1 MRQEENKIKRP
12 LFWVAC
18 AFLFGETGAI
28 AGSRWCIWAAIIFAA
43 LFVMHRYEMIV
54 HTNDRV
60 KKFSPK
66 SFCIKL
72 KQEPE
77 KACMRVKPEADENN
91 VMIKSGQENDH
102 MQGNG
107 EIENDHIK
115 LNTGYKYRRRR
126 IDCVHKWRNT
136 VFVWLIFVFVGIAGY
151 CNMSSLRTQENF
163 AKVAAGAS
171 CKVRGII
178 YDRQETTTGWVIQI
192 RAKKVVINV
201 AEETKVAEE
210 AKVAEETKVAE
221 KTKEIEE
228 VGNQLAYSGQ
238 MKIVAYMSTS
248 EKPIL
253 GQDVVLSGVA
263 ALPEH
268 ATNPGGFDAA
278 DYYKAKKIFMFLK
291 DTSYVE
297 TGVKKSELLNTLQGI
312 KERVASVY
320 DQTFEPKA
328 ASVLSAMVLG
338 DKRGLDRDTRNMY
351 QLNGIAHILAISGL
365 HIAIL
370 GMTLFEWLRKRT
382 GSYRIS
388 GCVAMIVVVFYGIMT
403 GLSGSTSRAMIM
415 MGLVMIGKAKGRS
428 ADLLTSAGIASIG
441 MAVWNPYVIRDAGF
455 QLSFAA
461 VAGLAVIHPV
471 YVQTFGKKGKLRQ
484 AFGVSLSSSLATL
497 PICVFYYYQF
507 PLYGILLNLLVV
519 PLVSCLLMSALVTA
533 GCGII
538 SIKAAELAGIP
549 AHFILILY
557 ERLCGLSEKIPFSS
571 INVGHISVRMVLVYY
586 LGLGVVLFILRCY
599 AGEKNSSQ
607 STDENN
613 SAGEEVNKSMRNN
626 LAGRKLEKPMTNN
639 PSDKDLEKLS
649 RSKSLGRDL
658 TKSETNSPSD
668 KDLEKLSRSK
678 SLGRDLTKSET
689 NSPSD
694 KDLAKPSR
702 SKTLG
707 RDLTKSVRK
716 KSGRCGRYLY
726 GIILVIL
733 LTALYEY
740 ANFDRSFVT
749 VFLDVGQGDGILI
762 RTEQGTSI
770 LIDGGST
777 SNQRVGEYV
786 LLPAIRYYGMSELDY
801 VFVTHGDADH
811 ISGIEYLLNA
821 EHIGVRIRNLVLAKY
836 GDRQGLANIETL
848 AKEKNINVVYMEAGD
863 KIQEKQN
870 PDMAG
875 LTLECLYP
883 SGSTLEAK
891 QVVEREADSIAEA
904 KQVAEREASGITDD
918 KKIAIGLDNAI
929 IANVPGEEATGSG
942 LNAND
947 LSMVLLAKYDGR
959 KILFTGDAGS
969 MVEKRLI
976 LEKSILLSET
986 DALKVGHHG
995 SHSASSKGFLQM
1007 TKPQY
1012 AIISCGKKNHY
1023 GHPHEETLMQLQ
1035 TIGARVYRT
1044 DQCGAIILHIQ
1055 SGKIMLHGYGG

>member
-1 MRQEENKIKRP
+1 
-12 LFWVAC
+12 
-18 AFLFGETGAI
+18 
-28 AGSRWCIWAAIIFAA
+28 
-43 LFVMHRYEMIV
+43 
-54 HTNDRV
+54 
-60 KKFSPK
+60 
-66 SFCIKL
+66 
-72 KQEPE
+72 
-77 KACMRVKPEADENN
+77 
-91 VMIKSGQENDH
+91 
-102 MQGNG
+102 MQ
-107 EIENDHIK
+107 
-115 LNTGYKYRRRR
+115 T
-126 IDCVHKWRNT
+126 
-136 VFVWLIFVFVGIAGY
+136 
-151 CNMSSLRTQENF
+151 
-163 AKVAAGAS
+163 
-171 CKVRGII
+171 
-178 YDRQETTTGWVIQI
+178 
-192 RAKKVVINV
+192 
-201 AEETKVAEE
+201 
-210 AKVAEETKVAE
+210 
-221 KTKEIEE
+221 
-228 VGNQLAYSGQ
+228 
-238 MKIVAYMSTS
+238 
-248 EKPIL
+248 
-253 GQDVVLSGVA
+253 
-263 ALPEH
+263 
-268 ATNPGGFDAA
+268 
-278 DYYKAKKIFMFLK
+278 
-291 DTSYVE
+291 
-297 TGVKKSELLNTLQGI
+297 
-312 KERVASVY
+312 
-320 DQTFEPKA
+320 
-328 ASVLSAMVLG
+328 
-338 DKRGLDRDTRNMY
+338 
-351 QLNGIAHILAISGL
+351 GL

-403 GLSGSTSRAMIM
+403 GLSGSTSRAVIM

-538 SIKAAELAGIP
+538 SIKAAELARIP

-613 SAGEEVNKSMRNN
+613 SAGEEVNKSMR
-626 LAGRKLEKPMTNN
+626 
-639 PSDKDLEKLS
+639 
-649 RSKSLGRDL
+649 KSLGRDL
-658 TKSETNSPSD
+658 TKP
-668 KDLEKLSRSK
+668 
-678 SLGRDLTKSET
+678 
-689 NSPSD
+689 
-694 KDLAKPSR
+694 
-702 SKTLG
+702 
-707 RDLTKSVRK
+707 VRK

-740 ANFDRSFVT
+740 ANLDRSFVT

-848 AKEKNINVVYMEAGD
+848 AKEKNINVIYMEAGD
-863 KIQEKQN
+863 KIREKLN
-870 PDMAG
+870 SDMAG

-883 SGSTLEAK
+883 SGKTLEAK
-891 QVVEREADSIAEA
+891 QVVKRESDSIAEAKQVAEREADSIAEA
-904 KQVAEREASGITDD
+904 KQVAEREAADITDD
-918 KKIAIGLDNAI
+918 KKIAIGLGNAI
-929 IANVPGEEATGSG
+929 TANVLEDEVTGSG
-942 LNAND
+942 PDAND
-947 LSMVLLAKYDGR
+947 LSIVLLAKYDGR

-976 LEKSILLSET
+976 LEKNLLLSET
-986 DALKVGHHG
+986 DVLKVGHHG
-995 SHSASSKGFLQM
+995 SRSASSEGFLQ
-1007 TKPQY
+1007 TIKPQY

-1055 SGKIMLHGYGG
+1055 SGKIMLHGYGE

>member
-1 MRQEENKIKRP
+1 
-12 LFWVAC
+12 
-18 AFLFGETGAI
+18 
-28 AGSRWCIWAAIIFAA
+28 
-43 LFVMHRYEMIV
+43 
-54 HTNDRV
+54 
-60 KKFSPK
+60 
-66 SFCIKL
+66 
-72 KQEPE
+72 
-77 KACMRVKPEADENN
+77 
-91 VMIKSGQENDH
+91 
-102 MQGNG
+102 
-107 EIENDHIK
+107 
-115 LNTGYKYRRRR
+115 
-126 IDCVHKWRNT
+126 
-136 VFVWLIFVFVGIAGY
+136 
-151 CNMSSLRTQENF
+151 
-163 AKVAAGAS
+163 
-171 CKVRGII
+171 
-178 YDRQETTTGWVIQI
+178 
-192 RAKKVVINV
+192 
-201 AEETKVAEE
+201 
-210 AKVAEETKVAE
+210 
-221 KTKEIEE
+221 
-228 VGNQLAYSGQ
+228 
-238 MKIVAYMSTS
+238 
-248 EKPIL
+248 
-253 GQDVVLSGVA
+253 
-263 ALPEH
+263 
-268 ATNPGGFDAA
+268 
-278 DYYKAKKIFMFLK
+278 
-291 DTSYVE
+291 
-297 TGVKKSELLNTLQGI
+297 
-312 KERVASVY
+312 
-320 DQTFEPKA
+320 
-328 ASVLSAMVLG
+328 
-338 DKRGLDRDTRNMY
+338 
-351 QLNGIAHILAISGL
+351 
-365 HIAIL
+365 
-370 GMTLFEWLRKRT
+370 
-382 GSYRIS
+382 
-388 GCVAMIVVVFYGIMT
+388 MIVVVFYGIMT
-403 GLSGSTSRAMIM
+403 GLSGSTSRAVIM

-428 ADLLTSAGIASIG
+428 ADLLTSAGIASIC

-461 VAGLAVIHPV
+461 VAGLAVIHPI

-613 SAGEEVNKSMRNN
+613 SAGEEVNKPMRNN

-639 PSDKDLEKLS
+639 PSDKDLAKLS
-649 RSKSLGRDL
+649 RSKLLGRDL
-658 TKSETNSPSD
+658 TKP
-668 KDLEKLSRSK
+668 
-678 SLGRDLTKSET
+678 ET

-707 RDLTKSVRK
+707 RDLAKPVRK

-740 ANFDRSFVT
+740 ANLDRSFVT

-848 AKEKNINVVYMEAGD
+848 AKEKNINVVYMEVGD

-883 SGSTLEAK
+883 SGNTLEAK
-891 QVVEREADSIAEA
+891 QVVERESDSIAEA
-904 KQVAEREASGITDD
+904 KQVAERESDSIAEAKQVAERESSGITDD

-929 IANVPGEEATGSG
+929 TANVPGEEATGSG
-942 LNAND
+942 LDAND

-995 SHSASSKGFLQM
+995 SHSASSKGFLQT

>member
-1 MRQEENKIKRP
+1 M
-12 LFWVAC
+12 
-18 AFLFGETGAI
+18 
-28 AGSRWCIWAAIIFAA
+28 
-43 LFVMHRYEMIV
+43 
-54 HTNDRV
+54 
-60 KKFSPK
+60 
-66 SFCIKL
+66 
-72 KQEPE
+72 
-77 KACMRVKPEADENN
+77 
-91 VMIKSGQENDH
+91 
-102 MQGNG
+102 
-107 EIENDHIK
+107 
-115 LNTGYKYRRRR
+115 
-126 IDCVHKWRNT
+126 
-136 VFVWLIFVFVGIAGY
+136 
-151 CNMSSLRTQENF
+151 
-163 AKVAAGAS
+163 
-171 CKVRGII
+171 
-178 YDRQETTTGWVIQI
+178 
-192 RAKKVVINV
+192 
-201 AEETKVAEE
+201 
-210 AKVAEETKVAE
+210 
-221 KTKEIEE
+221 
-228 VGNQLAYSGQ
+228 
-238 MKIVAYMSTS
+238 
-248 EKPIL
+248 
-253 GQDVVLSGVA
+253 
-263 ALPEH
+263 
-268 ATNPGGFDAA
+268 
-278 DYYKAKKIFMFLK
+278 
-291 DTSYVE
+291 
-297 TGVKKSELLNTLQGI
+297 
-312 KERVASVY
+312 
-320 DQTFEPKA
+320 
-328 ASVLSAMVLG
+328 
-338 DKRGLDRDTRNMY
+338 
-351 QLNGIAHILAISGL
+351 GL

-403 GLSGSTSRAMIM
+403 GLSGSTSRAVIM

-613 SAGEEVNKSMRNN
+613 SAGEEVNKSMR
-626 LAGRKLEKPMTNN
+626 
-639 PSDKDLEKLS
+639 
-649 RSKSLGRDL
+649 KSLGRDL
-658 TKSETNSPSD
+658 TKP
-668 KDLEKLSRSK
+668 
-678 SLGRDLTKSET
+678 
-689 NSPSD
+689 
-694 KDLAKPSR
+694 
-702 SKTLG
+702 
-707 RDLTKSVRK
+707 VRK

-740 ANFDRSFVT
+740 ANLDRSFVT

-904 KQVAEREASGITDD
+904 KQVVEREADSIAEAKQVAEREASGITDD

-929 IANVPGEEATGSG
+929 TANVPGEEATGSG
-942 LNAND
+942 LDAND

-995 SHSASSKGFLQM
+995 SHSASSKGFLQT

>member
-1 MRQEENKIKRP
+1 
-12 LFWVAC
+12 
-18 AFLFGETGAI
+18 
-28 AGSRWCIWAAIIFAA
+28 
-43 LFVMHRYEMIV
+43 
-54 HTNDRV
+54 
-60 KKFSPK
+60 
-66 SFCIKL
+66 
-72 KQEPE
+72 
-77 KACMRVKPEADENN
+77 
-91 VMIKSGQENDH
+91 
-102 MQGNG
+102 
-107 EIENDHIK
+107 
-115 LNTGYKYRRRR
+115 
-126 IDCVHKWRNT
+126 
-136 VFVWLIFVFVGIAGY
+136 
-151 CNMSSLRTQENF
+151 
-163 AKVAAGAS
+163 
-171 CKVRGII
+171 
-178 YDRQETTTGWVIQI
+178 
-192 RAKKVVINV
+192 
-201 AEETKVAEE
+201 
-210 AKVAEETKVAE
+210 
-221 KTKEIEE
+221 
-228 VGNQLAYSGQ
+228 
-238 MKIVAYMSTS
+238 
-248 EKPIL
+248 
-253 GQDVVLSGVA
+253 
-263 ALPEH
+263 
-268 ATNPGGFDAA
+268 
-278 DYYKAKKIFMFLK
+278 
-291 DTSYVE
+291 
-297 TGVKKSELLNTLQGI
+297 
-312 KERVASVY
+312 
-320 DQTFEPKA
+320 
-328 ASVLSAMVLG
+328 
-338 DKRGLDRDTRNMY
+338 
-351 QLNGIAHILAISGL
+351 
-365 HIAIL
+365 
-370 GMTLFEWLRKRT
+370 MTLFEWLRKRT

-403 GLSGSTSRAMIM
+403 GLSGSTSRAVIM

-441 MAVWNPYVIRDAGF
+441 MAVWNPYVIWDAGF

-613 SAGEEVNKSMRNN
+613 SAGEEVNKSMR
-626 LAGRKLEKPMTNN
+626 
-639 PSDKDLEKLS
+639 
-649 RSKSLGRDL
+649 KSLGRDL
-658 TKSETNSPSD
+658 TKPM
-668 KDLEKLSRSK
+668 
-678 SLGRDLTKSET
+678 
-689 NSPSD
+689 
-694 KDLAKPSR
+694 
-702 SKTLG
+702 
-707 RDLTKSVRK
+707 RK

-740 ANFDRSFVT
+740 ANLDRSFGT

-929 IANVPGEEATGSG
+929 TANVPGEEATGSG
-942 LNAND
+942 LDAND

-976 LEKSILLSET
+976 LEKSILLSEI

-995 SHSASSKGFLQM
+995 SHSASSKGFLQT

>member
-1 MRQEENKIKRP
+1 M
-12 LFWVAC
+12 
-18 AFLFGETGAI
+18 
-28 AGSRWCIWAAIIFAA
+28 
-43 LFVMHRYEMIV
+43 
-54 HTNDRV
+54 DR
-60 KKFSPK
+60 K
-66 SFCIKL
+66 
-72 KQEPE
+72 
-77 KACMRVKPEADENN
+77 
-91 VMIKSGQENDH
+91 
-102 MQGNG
+102 
-107 EIENDHIK
+107 
-115 LNTGYKYRRRR
+115 
-126 IDCVHKWRNT
+126 
-136 VFVWLIFVFVGIAGY
+136 
-151 CNMSSLRTQENF
+151 
-163 AKVAAGAS
+163 
-171 CKVRGII
+171 
-178 YDRQETTTGWVIQI
+178 
-192 RAKKVVINV
+192 
-201 AEETKVAEE
+201 
-210 AKVAEETKVAE
+210 
-221 KTKEIEE
+221 
-228 VGNQLAYSGQ
+228 
-238 MKIVAYMSTS
+238 
-248 EKPIL
+248 
-253 GQDVVLSGVA
+253 
-263 ALPEH
+263 
-268 ATNPGGFDAA
+268 NP
-278 DYYKAKKIFMFLK
+278 
-291 DTSYVE
+291 
-297 TGVKKSELLNTLQGI
+297 
-312 KERVASVY
+312 
-320 DQTFEPKA
+320 QT
-328 ASVLSAMVLG
+328 
-338 DKRGLDRDTRNMY
+338 
-351 QLNGIAHILAISGL
+351 GL

-403 GLSGSTSRAMIM
+403 GLSGSTSRAVIM

-441 MAVWNPYVIRDAGF
+441 MAVWNPYVIWDAGF

-613 SAGEEVNKSMRNN
+613 SAGEEVNKSMR
-626 LAGRKLEKPMTNN
+626 
-639 PSDKDLEKLS
+639 
-649 RSKSLGRDL
+649 KSLGRDL
-658 TKSETNSPSD
+658 TKPM
-668 KDLEKLSRSK
+668 
-678 SLGRDLTKSET
+678 
-689 NSPSD
+689 
-694 KDLAKPSR
+694 
-702 SKTLG
+702 
-707 RDLTKSVRK
+707 RK

-740 ANFDRSFVT
+740 ANLDRSFGT

-929 IANVPGEEATGSG
+929 TANVPGEEATGSG
-942 LNAND
+942 LDAND

-976 LEKSILLSET
+976 LEKSILLSEI

-995 SHSASSKGFLQM
+995 SHSASSKGFLQT

>member
-1 MRQEENKIKRP
+1 
-12 LFWVAC
+12 
-18 AFLFGETGAI
+18 
-28 AGSRWCIWAAIIFAA
+28 
-43 LFVMHRYEMIV
+43 
-54 HTNDRV
+54 
-60 KKFSPK
+60 
-66 SFCIKL
+66 
-72 KQEPE
+72 
-77 KACMRVKPEADENN
+77 
-91 VMIKSGQENDH
+91 
-102 MQGNG
+102 
-107 EIENDHIK
+107 
-115 LNTGYKYRRRR
+115 
-126 IDCVHKWRNT
+126 
-136 VFVWLIFVFVGIAGY
+136 
-151 CNMSSLRTQENF
+151 
-163 AKVAAGAS
+163 
-171 CKVRGII
+171 
-178 YDRQETTTGWVIQI
+178 
-192 RAKKVVINV
+192 
-201 AEETKVAEE
+201 
-210 AKVAEETKVAE
+210 
-221 KTKEIEE
+221 
-228 VGNQLAYSGQ
+228 
-238 MKIVAYMSTS
+238 
-248 EKPIL
+248 
-253 GQDVVLSGVA
+253 
-263 ALPEH
+263 
-268 ATNPGGFDAA
+268 
-278 DYYKAKKIFMFLK
+278 
-291 DTSYVE
+291 
-297 TGVKKSELLNTLQGI
+297 
-312 KERVASVY
+312 
-320 DQTFEPKA
+320 
-328 ASVLSAMVLG
+328 
-338 DKRGLDRDTRNMY
+338 
-351 QLNGIAHILAISGL
+351 
-365 HIAIL
+365 
-370 GMTLFEWLRKRT
+370 MTLFEWLRKRT

-403 GLSGSTSRAMIM
+403 GLSGSTSRAVIM

-441 MAVWNPYVIRDAGF
+441 MAVWNPYVIWDAGF

-613 SAGEEVNKSMRNN
+613 SAGEEVNKSMR
-626 LAGRKLEKPMTNN
+626 
-639 PSDKDLEKLS
+639 
-649 RSKSLGRDL
+649 KSLGRDL
-658 TKSETNSPSD
+658 TKPM
-668 KDLEKLSRSK
+668 
-678 SLGRDLTKSET
+678 
-689 NSPSD
+689 
-694 KDLAKPSR
+694 
-702 SKTLG
+702 
-707 RDLTKSVRK
+707 RK

-740 ANFDRSFVT
+740 ANLDRSFGT

-904 KQVAEREASGITDD
+904 KQVAEREADSIAEAKQVAEREASGITDD

-929 IANVPGEEATGSG
+929 TANVPGEEATGSG
-942 LNAND
+942 LDAND

-976 LEKSILLSET
+976 LEKSILLSEI

-995 SHSASSKGFLQM
+995 SHSASSKGFLQT

>member
-1 MRQEENKIKRP
+1 
-12 LFWVAC
+12 
-18 AFLFGETGAI
+18 
-28 AGSRWCIWAAIIFAA
+28 
-43 LFVMHRYEMIV
+43 
-54 HTNDRV
+54 
-60 KKFSPK
+60 
-66 SFCIKL
+66 
-72 KQEPE
+72 
-77 KACMRVKPEADENN
+77 
-91 VMIKSGQENDH
+91 
-102 MQGNG
+102 
-107 EIENDHIK
+107 
-115 LNTGYKYRRRR
+115 
-126 IDCVHKWRNT
+126 
-136 VFVWLIFVFVGIAGY
+136 
-151 CNMSSLRTQENF
+151 
-163 AKVAAGAS
+163 
-171 CKVRGII
+171 
-178 YDRQETTTGWVIQI
+178 
-192 RAKKVVINV
+192 
-201 AEETKVAEE
+201 
-210 AKVAEETKVAE
+210 
-221 KTKEIEE
+221 
-228 VGNQLAYSGQ
+228 
-238 MKIVAYMSTS
+238 
-248 EKPIL
+248 
-253 GQDVVLSGVA
+253 
-263 ALPEH
+263 
-268 ATNPGGFDAA
+268 
-278 DYYKAKKIFMFLK
+278 
-291 DTSYVE
+291 
-297 TGVKKSELLNTLQGI
+297 
-312 KERVASVY
+312 
-320 DQTFEPKA
+320 
-328 ASVLSAMVLG
+328 
-338 DKRGLDRDTRNMY
+338 
-351 QLNGIAHILAISGL
+351 
-365 HIAIL
+365 
-370 GMTLFEWLRKRT
+370 
-382 GSYRIS
+382 
-388 GCVAMIVVVFYGIMT
+388 MIVVVFYGIMT
-403 GLSGSTSRAMIM
+403 GLSGSTSRAVIM

-441 MAVWNPYVIRDAGF
+441 MAVWNPYVIWDAGF

-613 SAGEEVNKSMRNN
+613 SAGEEVNKSMR
-626 LAGRKLEKPMTNN
+626 
-639 PSDKDLEKLS
+639 
-649 RSKSLGRDL
+649 KSLGRDL
-658 TKSETNSPSD
+658 TKPM
-668 KDLEKLSRSK
+668 
-678 SLGRDLTKSET
+678 
-689 NSPSD
+689 
-694 KDLAKPSR
+694 
-702 SKTLG
+702 
-707 RDLTKSVRK
+707 RK

-740 ANFDRSFVT
+740 ANLDRSFGT

-929 IANVPGEEATGSG
+929 TANVPGEEATGSG

-976 LEKSILLSET
+976 LEKSILLSEI

-995 SHSASSKGFLQM
+995 SHSASSKGFLQT

>member
-1 MRQEENKIKRP
+1 
-12 LFWVAC
+12 
-18 AFLFGETGAI
+18 
-28 AGSRWCIWAAIIFAA
+28 
-43 LFVMHRYEMIV
+43 
-54 HTNDRV
+54 
-60 KKFSPK
+60 
-66 SFCIKL
+66 
-72 KQEPE
+72 
-77 KACMRVKPEADENN
+77 
-91 VMIKSGQENDH
+91 
-102 MQGNG
+102 
-107 EIENDHIK
+107 
-115 LNTGYKYRRRR
+115 
-126 IDCVHKWRNT
+126 
-136 VFVWLIFVFVGIAGY
+136 
-151 CNMSSLRTQENF
+151 
-163 AKVAAGAS
+163 
-171 CKVRGII
+171 
-178 YDRQETTTGWVIQI
+178 
-192 RAKKVVINV
+192 
-201 AEETKVAEE
+201 
-210 AKVAEETKVAE
+210 
-221 KTKEIEE
+221 
-228 VGNQLAYSGQ
+228 
-238 MKIVAYMSTS
+238 
-248 EKPIL
+248 
-253 GQDVVLSGVA
+253 
-263 ALPEH
+263 
-268 ATNPGGFDAA
+268 
-278 DYYKAKKIFMFLK
+278 
-291 DTSYVE
+291 
-297 TGVKKSELLNTLQGI
+297 
-312 KERVASVY
+312 
-320 DQTFEPKA
+320 
-328 ASVLSAMVLG
+328 
-338 DKRGLDRDTRNMY
+338 
-351 QLNGIAHILAISGL
+351 
-365 HIAIL
+365 
-370 GMTLFEWLRKRT
+370 
-382 GSYRIS
+382 
-388 GCVAMIVVVFYGIMT
+388 MIVVVFYGIMT
-403 GLSGSTSRAMIM
+403 GLSGSTSRAVIM

-613 SAGEEVNKSMRNN
+613 SAGEEVNKSMR
-626 LAGRKLEKPMTNN
+626 
-639 PSDKDLEKLS
+639 
-649 RSKSLGRDL
+649 KSLGRDL
-658 TKSETNSPSD
+658 TKP
-668 KDLEKLSRSK
+668 
-678 SLGRDLTKSET
+678 
-689 NSPSD
+689 
-694 KDLAKPSR
+694 
-702 SKTLG
+702 
-707 RDLTKSVRK
+707 VRK

-733 LTALYEY
+733 LTVLYGY
-740 ANFDRSFVT
+740 ANLDRSFVT

-811 ISGIEYLLNA
+811 ISGIEYLLSA

-929 IANVPGEEATGSG
+929 TANVPGEEATGSG

-976 LEKSILLSET
+976 LEKSILLSEI

-995 SHSASSKGFLQM
+995 SHSASSKGFLQT

-1044 DQCGAIILHIQ
+1044 DQCGAIILHIR

>member
-1 MRQEENKIKRP
+1 
-12 LFWVAC
+12 
-18 AFLFGETGAI
+18 
-28 AGSRWCIWAAIIFAA
+28 
-43 LFVMHRYEMIV
+43 
-54 HTNDRV
+54 
-60 KKFSPK
+60 
-66 SFCIKL
+66 
-72 KQEPE
+72 
-77 KACMRVKPEADENN
+77 
-91 VMIKSGQENDH
+91 
-102 MQGNG
+102 
-107 EIENDHIK
+107 
-115 LNTGYKYRRRR
+115 
-126 IDCVHKWRNT
+126 
-136 VFVWLIFVFVGIAGY
+136 
-151 CNMSSLRTQENF
+151 
-163 AKVAAGAS
+163 
-171 CKVRGII
+171 
-178 YDRQETTTGWVIQI
+178 
-192 RAKKVVINV
+192 
-201 AEETKVAEE
+201 
-210 AKVAEETKVAE
+210 
-221 KTKEIEE
+221 
-228 VGNQLAYSGQ
+228 
-238 MKIVAYMSTS
+238 
-248 EKPIL
+248 
-253 GQDVVLSGVA
+253 
-263 ALPEH
+263 
-268 ATNPGGFDAA
+268 
-278 DYYKAKKIFMFLK
+278 
-291 DTSYVE
+291 
-297 TGVKKSELLNTLQGI
+297 
-312 KERVASVY
+312 
-320 DQTFEPKA
+320 
-328 ASVLSAMVLG
+328 
-338 DKRGLDRDTRNMY
+338 
-351 QLNGIAHILAISGL
+351 
-365 HIAIL
+365 
-370 GMTLFEWLRKRT
+370 
-382 GSYRIS
+382 
-388 GCVAMIVVVFYGIMT
+388 MIVVVFYGIMT
-403 GLSGSTSRAMIM
+403 GLSGSTSRAVIM

-441 MAVWNPYVIRDAGF
+441 MAVWNPYVIWDAGF

-613 SAGEEVNKSMRNN
+613 SAGEEVNKSMR
-626 LAGRKLEKPMTNN
+626 
-639 PSDKDLEKLS
+639 
-649 RSKSLGRDL
+649 KSLGRDL
-658 TKSETNSPSD
+658 TKPM
-668 KDLEKLSRSK
+668 
-678 SLGRDLTKSET
+678 
-689 NSPSD
+689 
-694 KDLAKPSR
+694 
-702 SKTLG
+702 
-707 RDLTKSVRK
+707 RK

-740 ANFDRSFVT
+740 ANLDRSFGT

-786 LLPAIRYYGMSELDY
+786 LLPAIRYYWMSELDY

-929 IANVPGEEATGSG
+929 TANVPGEEATGSG
-942 LNAND
+942 LDAND

-976 LEKSILLSET
+976 LEKSILLSEI

-995 SHSASSKGFLQM
+995 SHSASSKGFLQT

>member
-66 SFCIKL
+66 SFC
-72 KQEPE
+72 
-77 KACMRVKPEADENN
+77 
-91 VMIKSGQENDH
+91 
-102 MQGNG
+102 
-107 EIENDHIK
+107 IK

-403 GLSGSTSRAMIM
+403 GLSGSTSRAVIM

-471 YVQTFGKKGKLRQ
+471 YVQTFGKNGKLRQ

-613 SAGEEVNKSMRNN
+613 SAGEEVNKSRRNN

-639 PSDKDLEKLS
+639 PSDKDLAKLS
-649 RSKSLGRDL
+649 RSKS
-658 TKSETNSPSD
+658 
-668 KDLEKLSRSK
+668 
-678 SLGRDLTKSET
+678 
-689 NSPSD
+689 
-694 KDLAKPSR
+694 
-702 SKTLG
+702 LG

-740 ANFDRSFVT
+740 ANLDRSFVT

-891 QVVEREADSIAEA
+891 QVVEREASGIAEA
-904 KQVAEREASGITDD
+904 KQVVEREASGIADD

-929 IANVPGEEATGSG
+929 TANVPGEEATGSG
-942 LNAND
+942 LDAND

>member
-1 MRQEENKIKRP
+1 
-12 LFWVAC
+12 
-18 AFLFGETGAI
+18 
-28 AGSRWCIWAAIIFAA
+28 
-43 LFVMHRYEMIV
+43 
-54 HTNDRV
+54 
-60 KKFSPK
+60 
-66 SFCIKL
+66 
-72 KQEPE
+72 
-77 KACMRVKPEADENN
+77 
-91 VMIKSGQENDH
+91 
-102 MQGNG
+102 
-107 EIENDHIK
+107 
-115 LNTGYKYRRRR
+115 
-126 IDCVHKWRNT
+126 
-136 VFVWLIFVFVGIAGY
+136 
-151 CNMSSLRTQENF
+151 
-163 AKVAAGAS
+163 
-171 CKVRGII
+171 
-178 YDRQETTTGWVIQI
+178 
-192 RAKKVVINV
+192 
-201 AEETKVAEE
+201 
-210 AKVAEETKVAE
+210 
-221 KTKEIEE
+221 
-228 VGNQLAYSGQ
+228 
-238 MKIVAYMSTS
+238 
-248 EKPIL
+248 
-253 GQDVVLSGVA
+253 
-263 ALPEH
+263 
-268 ATNPGGFDAA
+268 
-278 DYYKAKKIFMFLK
+278 
-291 DTSYVE
+291 
-297 TGVKKSELLNTLQGI
+297 
-312 KERVASVY
+312 
-320 DQTFEPKA
+320 
-328 ASVLSAMVLG
+328 
-338 DKRGLDRDTRNMY
+338 
-351 QLNGIAHILAISGL
+351 
-365 HIAIL
+365 
-370 GMTLFEWLRKRT
+370 
-382 GSYRIS
+382 
-388 GCVAMIVVVFYGIMT
+388 MIVVVFYGIMT
-403 GLSGSTSRAMIM
+403 GLSGSTSRAVIM

-538 SIKAAELAGIP
+538 SIKAAELARIP

-613 SAGEEVNKSMRNN
+613 SAGEEVNKSMR
-626 LAGRKLEKPMTNN
+626 
-639 PSDKDLEKLS
+639 
-649 RSKSLGRDL
+649 KSLGRDL
-658 TKSETNSPSD
+658 TKP
-668 KDLEKLSRSK
+668 
-678 SLGRDLTKSET
+678 
-689 NSPSD
+689 
-694 KDLAKPSR
+694 
-702 SKTLG
+702 
-707 RDLTKSVRK
+707 VRK

-740 ANFDRSFVT
+740 ANLDRSFVT

-848 AKEKNINVVYMEAGD
+848 AKEKNINVIYMEAGD
-863 KIQEKQN
+863 KIREKLN
-870 PDMAG
+870 SDMAG

-883 SGSTLEAK
+883 SGKTLEAK
-891 QVVEREADSIAEA
+891 QVVKRESDSIAEAKQVAEREADSIAEA
-904 KQVAEREASGITDD
+904 KQVAEREAADITDD
-918 KKIAIGLDNAI
+918 KKIAIGLGNAI
-929 IANVPGEEATGSG
+929 TANVLEDEVTGSG
-942 LNAND
+942 PDAND
-947 LSMVLLAKYDGR
+947 LSIVLLAKYDGR

-976 LEKSILLSET
+976 LEKNLLLSET
-986 DALKVGHHG
+986 DVLKVGHHG
-995 SHSASSKGFLQM
+995 SRSASSEGFLQ
-1007 TKPQY
+1007 TIKPQY

-1055 SGKIMLHGYGG
+1055 SGKIMLHGYGE

>member
-77 KACMRVKPEADENN
+77 KACMRVKPEADEDN

-163 AKVAAGAS
+163 AKIAAGAS
-171 CKVRGII
+171 CKVSGII

-403 GLSGSTSRAMIM
+403 GLSGSTSRAVIM

-613 SAGEEVNKSMRNN
+613 SAGEEVNKSMR
-626 LAGRKLEKPMTNN
+626 
-639 PSDKDLEKLS
+639 
-649 RSKSLGRDL
+649 KSLGRDL
-658 TKSETNSPSD
+658 TKP
-668 KDLEKLSRSK
+668 
-678 SLGRDLTKSET
+678 
-689 NSPSD
+689 
-694 KDLAKPSR
+694 
-702 SKTLG
+702 
-707 RDLTKSVRK
+707 VRK

-740 ANFDRSFVT
+740 ANLDRSFVT

-848 AKEKNINVVYMEAGD
+848 AKEKNINVIYMEAGD
-863 KIQEKQN
+863 KIREKLN
-870 PDMAG
+870 SDMAG

-883 SGSTLEAK
+883 SERTLEAK
-891 QVVEREADSIAEA
+891 QVVKRDSDSIAEA
-904 KQVAEREASGITDD
+904 KQVAEREAAGITDD

-929 IANVPGEEATGSG
+929 TANVPGDEVTGSG
-942 LNAND
+942 PDAND
-947 LSMVLLAKYDGR
+947 LSIVLLAKYDGR

-976 LEKSILLSET
+976 LEKNLLLSET
-986 DALKVGHHG
+986 DVLKVGHHG
-995 SHSASSKGFLQM
+995 SRSASSEVFLQ
-1007 TKPQY
+1007 TIKPQY

-1055 SGKIMLHGYGG
+1055 SGKIMLHGYGE

>member
-1 MRQEENKIKRP
+1 M
-12 LFWVAC
+12 
-18 AFLFGETGAI
+18 
-28 AGSRWCIWAAIIFAA
+28 
-43 LFVMHRYEMIV
+43 
-54 HTNDRV
+54 NDR
-60 KKFSPK
+60 
-66 SFCIKL
+66 
-72 KQEPE
+72 
-77 KACMRVKPEADENN
+77 
-91 VMIKSGQENDH
+91 
-102 MQGNG
+102 
-107 EIENDHIK
+107 
-115 LNTGYKYRRRR
+115 
-126 IDCVHKWRNT
+126 VHKWRNA

-163 AKVAAGAS
+163 VKCVAGAS
-171 CKVRGII
+171 CKVSGII
-178 YDRQETTTGWVIQI
+178 YDRQETTSGWVIQI
-192 RAKKVVINV
+192 RAKKVFVKGV
-201 AEETKVAEE
+201 EETKEG
-210 AKVAEETKVAE
+210 AE

-228 VGNQLAYSGQ
+228 VGNKLAYSGQ

-297 TGVKKSELLNTLQGI
+297 TGVKKSELLNTLHGI
-312 KERVASVY
+312 KERVTSVY

-403 GLSGSTSRAMIM
+403 GLSGSTSRAVIM

-428 ADLLTSAGIASIG
+428 ADLLTSAGIASIC

-471 YVQTFGKKGKLRQ
+471 YVQTFGKKGRLRQ

-571 INVGHISVRMVLVYY
+571 INVGHITVRMVLVYY

-613 SAGEEVNKSMRNN
+613 SAGEEVNKSIRNN
-626 LAGRKLEKPMTNN
+626 LAGRKLKKP
-639 PSDKDLEKLS
+639 K
-649 RSKSLGRDL
+649 
-658 TKSETNSPSD
+658 
-668 KDLEKLSRSK
+668 
-678 SLGRDLTKSET
+678 T

-702 SKTLG
+702 SKSLG
-707 RDLTKSVRK
+707 RNLAKPVRK

-740 ANFDRSFVT
+740 ANLDRSFVT

-848 AKEKNINVVYMEAGD
+848 AKEKNINVIYMEAGD
-863 KIQEKQN
+863 KIREKLN
-870 PDMAG
+870 SDMAG

-883 SGSTLEAK
+883 SGRTLEAK
-891 QVVEREADSIAEA
+891 QVVKRDSDSIAEA
-904 KQVAEREASGITDD
+904 KQVAEREAAGITDD
-918 KKIAIGLDNAI
+918 KKIAIGLGNEI
-929 IANVPGEEATGSG
+929 TANVPGEAG
-942 LNAND
+942 LKDEITESDLDAND
-947 LSMVLLAKYDGR
+947 LSIVLLAKYDGR

-995 SHSASSKGFLQM
+995 SRSASSEGFLQ
-1007 TKPQY
+1007 TIKPQY

-1055 SGKIMLHGYGG
+1055 SGKIMLHGYG

>member
-77 KACMRVKPEADENN
+77 KACMRVKPEADEDN

-163 AKVAAGAS
+163 AKIAAGAS
-171 CKVRGII
+171 CKVSGII

-403 GLSGSTSRAMIM
+403 GLSGSTSRAVIM

-613 SAGEEVNKSMRNN
+613 SAGEEVNKSMR
-626 LAGRKLEKPMTNN
+626 
-639 PSDKDLEKLS
+639 
-649 RSKSLGRDL
+649 KSLGRDL
-658 TKSETNSPSD
+658 TKP
-668 KDLEKLSRSK
+668 
-678 SLGRDLTKSET
+678 
-689 NSPSD
+689 
-694 KDLAKPSR
+694 
-702 SKTLG
+702 
-707 RDLTKSVRK
+707 VRK

-740 ANFDRSFVT
+740 ANLDRSFVT

-848 AKEKNINVVYMEAGD
+848 AKEKNINVIYMEAGD
-863 KIQEKQN
+863 KIREKLN
-870 PDMAG
+870 SDMAG

-883 SGSTLEAK
+883 SGKTLEAK
-891 QVVEREADSIAEA
+891 QVVKRESDSIAEAKQVAEREADSIAEA
-904 KQVAEREASGITDD
+904 KQVAEREAADITDD
-918 KKIAIGLDNAI
+918 KKIAIGLGNAI
-929 IANVPGEEATGSG
+929 TANVLEDEVTGSG
-942 LNAND
+942 PDAND
-947 LSMVLLAKYDGR
+947 LSIVLLAKYDGR

-976 LEKSILLSET
+976 LEKNLLLSET
-986 DALKVGHHG
+986 DVLKVGHHG
-995 SHSASSKGFLQM
+995 SRSASSEGFLQ
-1007 TKPQY
+1007 TIKPQY

-1055 SGKIMLHGYGG
+1055 SGKIMLHGYGE

>member
-1 MRQEENKIKRP
+1 
-12 LFWVAC
+12 
-18 AFLFGETGAI
+18 
-28 AGSRWCIWAAIIFAA
+28 
-43 LFVMHRYEMIV
+43 
-54 HTNDRV
+54 
-60 KKFSPK
+60 
-66 SFCIKL
+66 
-72 KQEPE
+72 
-77 KACMRVKPEADENN
+77 
-91 VMIKSGQENDH
+91 
-102 MQGNG
+102 
-107 EIENDHIK
+107 
-115 LNTGYKYRRRR
+115 
-126 IDCVHKWRNT
+126 
-136 VFVWLIFVFVGIAGY
+136 
-151 CNMSSLRTQENF
+151 
-163 AKVAAGAS
+163 
-171 CKVRGII
+171 
-178 YDRQETTTGWVIQI
+178 
-192 RAKKVVINV
+192 
-201 AEETKVAEE
+201 
-210 AKVAEETKVAE
+210 
-221 KTKEIEE
+221 
-228 VGNQLAYSGQ
+228 
-238 MKIVAYMSTS
+238 
-248 EKPIL
+248 
-253 GQDVVLSGVA
+253 
-263 ALPEH
+263 
-268 ATNPGGFDAA
+268 
-278 DYYKAKKIFMFLK
+278 
-291 DTSYVE
+291 
-297 TGVKKSELLNTLQGI
+297 
-312 KERVASVY
+312 
-320 DQTFEPKA
+320 
-328 ASVLSAMVLG
+328 
-338 DKRGLDRDTRNMY
+338 
-351 QLNGIAHILAISGL
+351 
-365 HIAIL
+365 
-370 GMTLFEWLRKRT
+370 
-382 GSYRIS
+382 
-388 GCVAMIVVVFYGIMT
+388 
-403 GLSGSTSRAMIM
+403 
-415 MGLVMIGKAKGRS
+415 
-428 ADLLTSAGIASIG
+428 

-549 AHFILILY
+549 AHFVLILY

-607 STDENN
+607 SADENN
-613 SAGEEVNKSMRNN
+613 SAGEEVNKSM
-626 LAGRKLEKPMTNN
+626 
-639 PSDKDLEKLS
+639 
-649 RSKSLGRDL
+649 SKSLGRDL
-658 TKSETNSPSD
+658 TKP
-668 KDLEKLSRSK
+668 
-678 SLGRDLTKSET
+678 
-689 NSPSD
+689 
-694 KDLAKPSR
+694 
-702 SKTLG
+702 
-707 RDLTKSVRK
+707 VRK

-740 ANFDRSFVT
+740 ANLDRSFVT

>member
-1 MRQEENKIKRP
+1 
-12 LFWVAC
+12 
-18 AFLFGETGAI
+18 
-28 AGSRWCIWAAIIFAA
+28 
-43 LFVMHRYEMIV
+43 
-54 HTNDRV
+54 
-60 KKFSPK
+60 
-66 SFCIKL
+66 
-72 KQEPE
+72 
-77 KACMRVKPEADENN
+77 
-91 VMIKSGQENDH
+91 
-102 MQGNG
+102 
-107 EIENDHIK
+107 
-115 LNTGYKYRRRR
+115 
-126 IDCVHKWRNT
+126 
-136 VFVWLIFVFVGIAGY
+136 
-151 CNMSSLRTQENF
+151 
-163 AKVAAGAS
+163 
-171 CKVRGII
+171 
-178 YDRQETTTGWVIQI
+178 
-192 RAKKVVINV
+192 
-201 AEETKVAEE
+201 
-210 AKVAEETKVAE
+210 
-221 KTKEIEE
+221 
-228 VGNQLAYSGQ
+228 
-238 MKIVAYMSTS
+238 
-248 EKPIL
+248 
-253 GQDVVLSGVA
+253 
-263 ALPEH
+263 
-268 ATNPGGFDAA
+268 
-278 DYYKAKKIFMFLK
+278 
-291 DTSYVE
+291 
-297 TGVKKSELLNTLQGI
+297 
-312 KERVASVY
+312 
-320 DQTFEPKA
+320 
-328 ASVLSAMVLG
+328 
-338 DKRGLDRDTRNMY
+338 
-351 QLNGIAHILAISGL
+351 
-365 HIAIL
+365 
-370 GMTLFEWLRKRT
+370 MTLFEWLRKRT

-403 GLSGSTSRAMIM
+403 GLSGSTSRAVIM

-428 ADLLTSAGIASIG
+428 ADLLTSAGIASIC

-471 YVQTFGKKGKLRQ
+471 YVQTFGKKGRLRQ

-571 INVGHISVRMVLVYY
+571 INVGHITVRMVLVYY

-613 SAGEEVNKSMRNN
+613 SAGEEVNKSIRNN
-626 LAGRKLEKPMTNN
+626 LAGRKLVKPM
-639 PSDKDLEKLS
+639 
-649 RSKSLGRDL
+649 
-658 TKSETNSPSD
+658 
-668 KDLEKLSRSK
+668 
-678 SLGRDLTKSET
+678 T

-702 SKTLG
+702 SKSLG
-707 RDLTKSVRK
+707 RNLAKPVRK

-740 ANFDRSFVT
+740 ANLDRSFVT

-848 AKEKNINVVYMEAGD
+848 AKEKNINVIYMEAGD
-863 KIQEKQN
+863 KIREKLN
-870 PDMAG
+870 SDMAG

-883 SGSTLEAK
+883 SERTLEAK
-891 QVVEREADSIAEA
+891 QVVKRDSDSIAEA
-904 KQVAEREASGITDD
+904 KQVAEREAAGITDD

-929 IANVPGEEATGSG
+929 TANVPGDEVTGSG
-942 LNAND
+942 PDAND
-947 LSMVLLAKYDGR
+947 LSIVLLAKYDGR

-976 LEKSILLSET
+976 LEKNLLLSET
-986 DALKVGHHG
+986 DVLKVGHHG
-995 SHSASSKGFLQM
+995 SRSASSEVFLQ
-1007 TKPQY
+1007 TIKPQY

-1055 SGKIMLHGYGG
+1055 SGKIMLHGYG

>member
-1 MRQEENKIKRP
+1 
-12 LFWVAC
+12 
-18 AFLFGETGAI
+18 
-28 AGSRWCIWAAIIFAA
+28 
-43 LFVMHRYEMIV
+43 
-54 HTNDRV
+54 
-60 KKFSPK
+60 
-66 SFCIKL
+66 
-72 KQEPE
+72 
-77 KACMRVKPEADENN
+77 
-91 VMIKSGQENDH
+91 
-102 MQGNG
+102 
-107 EIENDHIK
+107 
-115 LNTGYKYRRRR
+115 
-126 IDCVHKWRNT
+126 
-136 VFVWLIFVFVGIAGY
+136 
-151 CNMSSLRTQENF
+151 
-163 AKVAAGAS
+163 
-171 CKVRGII
+171 
-178 YDRQETTTGWVIQI
+178 
-192 RAKKVVINV
+192 
-201 AEETKVAEE
+201 
-210 AKVAEETKVAE
+210 
-221 KTKEIEE
+221 
-228 VGNQLAYSGQ
+228 
-238 MKIVAYMSTS
+238 
-248 EKPIL
+248 
-253 GQDVVLSGVA
+253 
-263 ALPEH
+263 
-268 ATNPGGFDAA
+268 
-278 DYYKAKKIFMFLK
+278 
-291 DTSYVE
+291 
-297 TGVKKSELLNTLQGI
+297 
-312 KERVASVY
+312 
-320 DQTFEPKA
+320 
-328 ASVLSAMVLG
+328 
-338 DKRGLDRDTRNMY
+338 
-351 QLNGIAHILAISGL
+351 
-365 HIAIL
+365 
-370 GMTLFEWLRKRT
+370 
-382 GSYRIS
+382 
-388 GCVAMIVVVFYGIMT
+388 MIVVVFYGIMT
-403 GLSGSTSRAMIM
+403 GLSGSTSRAVIM

-428 ADLLTSAGIASIG
+428 ADLLTSAGIASIC

-471 YVQTFGKKGKLRQ
+471 YVQTFGKKGRLRQ

-571 INVGHISVRMVLVYY
+571 INVGHITVRMVLVYY

-613 SAGEEVNKSMRNN
+613 SAGEEVNKSIRNN
-626 LAGRKLEKPMTNN
+626 LAGRKLEKPM
-639 PSDKDLEKLS
+639 
-649 RSKSLGRDL
+649 
-658 TKSETNSPSD
+658 
-668 KDLEKLSRSK
+668 
-678 SLGRDLTKSET
+678 T

-702 SKTLG
+702 SKSLG
-707 RDLTKSVRK
+707 RNLAKPVRK

-740 ANFDRSFVT
+740 ANLDRSFVT

-848 AKEKNINVVYMEAGD
+848 AKEKNINVIYMEAGD
-863 KIQEKQN
+863 KIREKLN
-870 PDMAG
+870 SDMAG

-883 SGSTLEAK
+883 SERTLEAK
-891 QVVEREADSIAEA
+891 QVVKRDSDSIAEA
-904 KQVAEREASGITDD
+904 KQVAEREAAGITDD

-929 IANVPGEEATGSG
+929 TANVPGDEVTGSG
-942 LNAND
+942 PDAND
-947 LSMVLLAKYDGR
+947 LSIVLLAKYDGR

-976 LEKSILLSET
+976 LEKNLLLSET
-986 DALKVGHHG
+986 DVLKVGHHG
-995 SHSASSKGFLQM
+995 SRSASSEVFLQ
-1007 TKPQY
+1007 TIKPQY

>member
-1 MRQEENKIKRP
+1 
-12 LFWVAC
+12 
-18 AFLFGETGAI
+18 
-28 AGSRWCIWAAIIFAA
+28 
-43 LFVMHRYEMIV
+43 
-54 HTNDRV
+54 
-60 KKFSPK
+60 
-66 SFCIKL
+66 
-72 KQEPE
+72 
-77 KACMRVKPEADENN
+77 
-91 VMIKSGQENDH
+91 
-102 MQGNG
+102 
-107 EIENDHIK
+107 
-115 LNTGYKYRRRR
+115 
-126 IDCVHKWRNT
+126 
-136 VFVWLIFVFVGIAGY
+136 
-151 CNMSSLRTQENF
+151 
-163 AKVAAGAS
+163 
-171 CKVRGII
+171 
-178 YDRQETTTGWVIQI
+178 
-192 RAKKVVINV
+192 
-201 AEETKVAEE
+201 
-210 AKVAEETKVAE
+210 
-221 KTKEIEE
+221 
-228 VGNQLAYSGQ
+228 
-238 MKIVAYMSTS
+238 
-248 EKPIL
+248 
-253 GQDVVLSGVA
+253 
-263 ALPEH
+263 
-268 ATNPGGFDAA
+268 
-278 DYYKAKKIFMFLK
+278 
-291 DTSYVE
+291 
-297 TGVKKSELLNTLQGI
+297 
-312 KERVASVY
+312 
-320 DQTFEPKA
+320 
-328 ASVLSAMVLG
+328 
-338 DKRGLDRDTRNMY
+338 
-351 QLNGIAHILAISGL
+351 
-365 HIAIL
+365 
-370 GMTLFEWLRKRT
+370 
-382 GSYRIS
+382 
-388 GCVAMIVVVFYGIMT
+388 MIVVVFYGIMT
-403 GLSGSTSRAMIM
+403 GLSGSTSRAVIM

-613 SAGEEVNKSMRNN
+613 SAGEEVNKSMR
-626 LAGRKLEKPMTNN
+626 
-639 PSDKDLEKLS
+639 
-649 RSKSLGRDL
+649 KSLGRDL
-658 TKSETNSPSD
+658 TKP
-668 KDLEKLSRSK
+668 
-678 SLGRDLTKSET
+678 
-689 NSPSD
+689 
-694 KDLAKPSR
+694 
-702 SKTLG
+702 
-707 RDLTKSVRK
+707 VRK

-733 LTALYEY
+733 LTVLYGY
-740 ANFDRSFVT
+740 ANLDRSFVT

-811 ISGIEYLLNA
+811 ISGIEYLLSA

-904 KQVAEREASGITDD
+904 KQVVEREADSIAEAKQVAEREASGITDD

-929 IANVPGEEATGSG
+929 TANVPGEEATGSG
-942 LNAND
+942 LDAND

>member
-1 MRQEENKIKRP
+1 
-12 LFWVAC
+12 
-18 AFLFGETGAI
+18 
-28 AGSRWCIWAAIIFAA
+28 
-43 LFVMHRYEMIV
+43 
-54 HTNDRV
+54 
-60 KKFSPK
+60 
-66 SFCIKL
+66 
-72 KQEPE
+72 
-77 KACMRVKPEADENN
+77 
-91 VMIKSGQENDH
+91 
-102 MQGNG
+102 
-107 EIENDHIK
+107 
-115 LNTGYKYRRRR
+115 
-126 IDCVHKWRNT
+126 
-136 VFVWLIFVFVGIAGY
+136 
-151 CNMSSLRTQENF
+151 
-163 AKVAAGAS
+163 
-171 CKVRGII
+171 
-178 YDRQETTTGWVIQI
+178 
-192 RAKKVVINV
+192 
-201 AEETKVAEE
+201 
-210 AKVAEETKVAE
+210 
-221 KTKEIEE
+221 
-228 VGNQLAYSGQ
+228 
-238 MKIVAYMSTS
+238 
-248 EKPIL
+248 
-253 GQDVVLSGVA
+253 
-263 ALPEH
+263 
-268 ATNPGGFDAA
+268 
-278 DYYKAKKIFMFLK
+278 
-291 DTSYVE
+291 
-297 TGVKKSELLNTLQGI
+297 
-312 KERVASVY
+312 
-320 DQTFEPKA
+320 
-328 ASVLSAMVLG
+328 
-338 DKRGLDRDTRNMY
+338 
-351 QLNGIAHILAISGL
+351 
-365 HIAIL
+365 
-370 GMTLFEWLRKRT
+370 
-382 GSYRIS
+382 
-388 GCVAMIVVVFYGIMT
+388 MIVVVFYGIMT
-403 GLSGSTSRAMIM
+403 GLSGSTSRAVIM

-613 SAGEEVNKSMRNN
+613 SAGEEVNKSMR
-626 LAGRKLEKPMTNN
+626 
-639 PSDKDLEKLS
+639 
-649 RSKSLGRDL
+649 KSLGRDL
-658 TKSETNSPSD
+658 TKP
-668 KDLEKLSRSK
+668 
-678 SLGRDLTKSET
+678 
-689 NSPSD
+689 
-694 KDLAKPSR
+694 
-702 SKTLG
+702 
-707 RDLTKSVRK
+707 VRK

-733 LTALYEY
+733 LTVLYGY
-740 ANFDRSFVT
+740 ANLDRSFVT

-848 AKEKNINVVYMEAGD
+848 AKKKNINVVYMEAGD

-870 PDMAG
+870 PDIAG

-891 QVVEREADSIAEA
+891 QVVERETDSKAEA
-904 KQVAEREASGITDD
+904 KQLAEREADSISETKQLAEREASGITDD
-918 KKIAIGLDNAI
+918 KKIAIGLDNVI
-929 IANVPGEEATGSG
+929 TANVPGEEATGSG
-942 LNAND
+942 LDAND

-995 SHSASSKGFLQM
+995 SHSASSKGFLQT

-1023 GHPHEETLMQLQ
+1023 GHPHEETLMHLQ

>member
-1 MRQEENKIKRP
+1 MGDTCIP
-12 LFWVAC
+12 LRLLGLGVRKNPFIY
-18 AFLFGETGAI
+18 E
-28 AGSRWCIWAAIIFAA
+28 
-43 LFVMHRYEMIV
+43 VMPSILY
-54 HTNDRV
+54 
-60 KKFSPK
+60 
-66 SFCIKL
+66 
-72 KQEPE
+72 
-77 KACMRVKPEADENN
+77 RVKP
-91 VMIKSGQENDH
+91 
-102 MQGNG
+102 
-107 EIENDHIK
+107 
-115 LNTGYKYRRRR
+115 
-126 IDCVHKWRNT
+126 
-136 VFVWLIFVFVGIAGY
+136 
-151 CNMSSLRTQENF
+151 
-163 AKVAAGAS
+163 
-171 CKVRGII
+171 
-178 YDRQETTTGWVIQI
+178 
-192 RAKKVVINV
+192 
-201 AEETKVAEE
+201 
-210 AKVAEETKVAE
+210 
-221 KTKEIEE
+221 
-228 VGNQLAYSGQ
+228 
-238 MKIVAYMSTS
+238 
-248 EKPIL
+248 
-253 GQDVVLSGVA
+253 
-263 ALPEH
+263 
-268 ATNPGGFDAA
+268 
-278 DYYKAKKIFMFLK
+278 
-291 DTSYVE
+291 
-297 TGVKKSELLNTLQGI
+297 
-312 KERVASVY
+312 
-320 DQTFEPKA
+320 QT
-328 ASVLSAMVLG
+328 
-338 DKRGLDRDTRNMY
+338 
-351 QLNGIAHILAISGL
+351 GL

-403 GLSGSTSRAMIM
+403 GLSGSTSRAVIM

-613 SAGEEVNKSMRNN
+613 SAGEEVNKSMR
-626 LAGRKLEKPMTNN
+626 
-639 PSDKDLEKLS
+639 
-649 RSKSLGRDL
+649 KSLGRDL
-658 TKSETNSPSD
+658 TKP
-668 KDLEKLSRSK
+668 
-678 SLGRDLTKSET
+678 
-689 NSPSD
+689 
-694 KDLAKPSR
+694 
-702 SKTLG
+702 
-707 RDLTKSVRK
+707 VRK

-740 ANFDRSFVT
+740 ANLDRSFVT

>member
-1 MRQEENKIKRP
+1 MR
-12 LFWVAC
+12 
-18 AFLFGETGAI
+18 
-28 AGSRWCIWAAIIFAA
+28 
-43 LFVMHRYEMIV
+43 RYEMTV

-60 KKFSPK
+60 
-66 SFCIKL
+66 
-72 KQEPE
+72 
-77 KACMRVKPEADENN
+77 
-91 VMIKSGQENDH
+91 
-102 MQGNG
+102 
-107 EIENDHIK
+107 
-115 LNTGYKYRRRR
+115 
-126 IDCVHKWRNT
+126 HKWRNA

-163 AKVAAGAS
+163 AKCVAGAS
-171 CKVRGII
+171 CKVSGII
-178 YDRQETTTGWVIQI
+178 YDRQETTSGWVIQI
-192 RAKKVVINV
+192 RAKKVFVKGV
-201 AEETKVAEE
+201 EETEE
-210 AKVAEETKVAE
+210 GAE

-228 VGNQLAYSGQ
+228 VGNKLAYSGQ
-238 MKIVAYMSTS
+238 MKIVVYMSTS

-278 DYYKAKKIFMFLK
+278 DYYNAKKIFMFLK
-291 DTSYVE
+291 DASYVE
-297 TGVKKSELLNTLQGI
+297 TGVKKSELLNTLHGI
-312 KERVASVY
+312 KERVTSVY

-403 GLSGSTSRAMIM
+403 GLSGSTSRAVIM

-428 ADLLTSAGIASIG
+428 ADLLTSAGIASIC
-441 MAVWNPYVIRDAGF
+441 MAIWNPYVIRDAGF

-533 GCGII
+533 GCGIV
-538 SIKAAELAGIP
+538 SIKTAELAGIP

-613 SAGEEVNKSMRNN
+613 SAGEEVNKSIRNN
-626 LAGRKLEKPMTNN
+626 LAGRKLEKP
-639 PSDKDLEKLS
+639 K
-649 RSKSLGRDL
+649 
-658 TKSETNSPSD
+658 
-668 KDLEKLSRSK
+668 
-678 SLGRDLTKSET
+678 T

-702 SKTLG
+702 SKSLG
-707 RDLTKSVRK
+707 RDLAKPVTNSPSDKDLVKPSRSKSLGRNLAKPVRK

-740 ANFDRSFVT
+740 ANLDRSFVT

-848 AKEKNINVVYMEAGD
+848 AKEKNINVIYMEAGD
-863 KIQEKQN
+863 KIREKLN
-870 PDMAG
+870 SDMAG

-883 SGSTLEAK
+883 SGKTLEAK
-891 QVVEREADSIAEA
+891 QVVKRESDSIAEAKQVAEREADSIAEA
-904 KQVAEREASGITDD
+904 KQVAEREAADITDD
-918 KKIAIGLDNAI
+918 KKIAIGLGNAI
-929 IANVPGEEATGSG
+929 TANVLEDEVTGSG
-942 LNAND
+942 PDAND
-947 LSMVLLAKYDGR
+947 LSIVLLAKYDGR

-976 LEKSILLSET
+976 LEKNLLLSET
-986 DALKVGHHG
+986 DVLKVGHHG
-995 SHSASSKGFLQM
+995 SRSASSEGFLQ
-1007 TKPQY
+1007 TIKPQY

-1023 GHPHEETLMQLQ
+1023 GHPHEETLMRLQ

>member
-1 MRQEENKIKRP
+1 MPSI
-12 LFWVAC
+12 
-18 AFLFGETGAI
+18 
-28 AGSRWCIWAAIIFAA
+28 
-43 LFVMHRYEMIV
+43 
-54 HTNDRV
+54 
-60 KKFSPK
+60 
-66 SFCIKL
+66 
-72 KQEPE
+72 
-77 KACMRVKPEADENN
+77 
-91 VMIKSGQENDH
+91 
-102 MQGNG
+102 
-107 EIENDHIK
+107 
-115 LNTGYKYRRRR
+115 
-126 IDCVHKWRNT
+126 
-136 VFVWLIFVFVGIAGY
+136 
-151 CNMSSLRTQENF
+151 
-163 AKVAAGAS
+163 
-171 CKVRGII
+171 
-178 YDRQETTTGWVIQI
+178 
-192 RAKKVVINV
+192 
-201 AEETKVAEE
+201 
-210 AKVAEETKVAE
+210 
-221 KTKEIEE
+221 
-228 VGNQLAYSGQ
+228 
-238 MKIVAYMSTS
+238 
-248 EKPIL
+248 
-253 GQDVVLSGVA
+253 
-263 ALPEH
+263 
-268 ATNPGGFDAA
+268 
-278 DYYKAKKIFMFLK
+278 
-291 DTSYVE
+291 
-297 TGVKKSELLNTLQGI
+297 
-312 KERVASVY
+312 
-320 DQTFEPKA
+320 
-328 ASVLSAMVLG
+328 
-338 DKRGLDRDTRNMY
+338 LDRKKPQT
-351 QLNGIAHILAISGL
+351 GL

-403 GLSGSTSRAMIM
+403 GLSGSTSRAVIM

-613 SAGEEVNKSMRNN
+613 SAGEEVNKSMR
-626 LAGRKLEKPMTNN
+626 
-639 PSDKDLEKLS
+639 
-649 RSKSLGRDL
+649 KSLGRDL
-658 TKSETNSPSD
+658 TKP
-668 KDLEKLSRSK
+668 
-678 SLGRDLTKSET
+678 
-689 NSPSD
+689 
-694 KDLAKPSR
+694 
-702 SKTLG
+702 
-707 RDLTKSVRK
+707 VRK

-740 ANFDRSFVT
+740 ANLDRSFVT

-929 IANVPGEEATGSG
+929 TANVPGEEATGSG
-942 LNAND
+942 LDAND

>member
-77 KACMRVKPEADENN
+77 KACMRVKPEADEDN

-297 TGVKKSELLNTLQGI
+297 IGVKKTELLNTLQGI

-403 GLSGSTSRAMIM
+403 GLSGSTSRAVIM
-415 MGLVMIGKAKGRS
+415 MGLVMLGKVKGRS
-428 ADLLTSAGIASIG
+428 VDLLTSAGIASIG
-441 MAVWNPYVIRDAGF
+441 MAVWNPYVIWDAGF

-461 VAGLAVIHPV
+461 VAGLAVIYPV

-507 PLYGILLNLLVV
+507 LLYGILLNLLVV

-571 INVGHISVRMVLVYY
+571 INVGHISVRMALVYY

-613 SAGEEVNKSMRNN
+613 SAGEEVNKSRRNN
-626 LAGRKLEKPMTNN
+626 LAGRKLEKPMTNH
-639 PSDKDLEKLS
+639 
-649 RSKSLGRDL
+649 
-658 TKSETNSPSD
+658 
-668 KDLEKLSRSK
+668 
-678 SLGRDLTKSET
+678 
-689 NSPSD
+689 PSD

-702 SKTLG
+702 SKSLG
-707 RDLTKSVRK
+707 RDLTKPVRK

-740 ANFDRSFVT
+740 ANLDRSFVA

-811 ISGIEYLLNA
+811 ISGIEYLLSA

-870 PDMAG
+870 SDMAG

-929 IANVPGEEATGSG
+929 TANVPGEEGTGSS
-942 LNAND
+942 LDAND

-995 SHSASSKGFLQM
+995 SHSASSKGFLQT

-1044 DQCGAIILHIQ
+1044 DQCGAIILHIR

>member
-77 KACMRVKPEADENN
+77 KACMRVKPEADEDN

-171 CKVRGII
+171 CKVSGII

-192 RAKKVVINV
+192 RAKKVVI
-201 AEETKVAEE
+201 
-210 AKVAEETKVAE
+210 KVAEETKVAE

-228 VGNQLAYSGQ
+228 VGNKLAYSGQ

-403 GLSGSTSRAMIM
+403 GLSGSTSRAVIM
-415 MGLVMIGKAKGRS
+415 MGFVMIGKAKGRS

-613 SAGEEVNKSMRNN
+613 SAGEEVNKSMR
-626 LAGRKLEKPMTNN
+626 
-639 PSDKDLEKLS
+639 
-649 RSKSLGRDL
+649 KS
-658 TKSETNSPSD
+658 
-668 KDLEKLSRSK
+668 
-678 SLGRDLTKSET
+678 
-689 NSPSD
+689 
-694 KDLAKPSR
+694 
-702 SKTLG
+702 LG

-749 VFLDVGQGDGILI
+749 AFLDVGQGDGILI

-891 QVVEREADSIAEA
+891 QVVEREASGIAEA
-904 KQVAEREASGITDD
+904 KQVVEREASGIADD

-929 IANVPGEEATGSG
+929 TANVPGEEATGSG
-942 LNAND
+942 LDAND
-947 LSMVLLAKYDGR
+947 LSMVLLAKYAGR

>member
-1 MRQEENKIKRP
+1 
-12 LFWVAC
+12 
-18 AFLFGETGAI
+18 
-28 AGSRWCIWAAIIFAA
+28 
-43 LFVMHRYEMIV
+43 
-54 HTNDRV
+54 
-60 KKFSPK
+60 
-66 SFCIKL
+66 
-72 KQEPE
+72 
-77 KACMRVKPEADENN
+77 
-91 VMIKSGQENDH
+91 
-102 MQGNG
+102 
-107 EIENDHIK
+107 
-115 LNTGYKYRRRR
+115 
-126 IDCVHKWRNT
+126 
-136 VFVWLIFVFVGIAGY
+136 
-151 CNMSSLRTQENF
+151 
-163 AKVAAGAS
+163 
-171 CKVRGII
+171 
-178 YDRQETTTGWVIQI
+178 
-192 RAKKVVINV
+192 
-201 AEETKVAEE
+201 
-210 AKVAEETKVAE
+210 
-221 KTKEIEE
+221 
-228 VGNQLAYSGQ
+228 
-238 MKIVAYMSTS
+238 
-248 EKPIL
+248 
-253 GQDVVLSGVA
+253 
-263 ALPEH
+263 
-268 ATNPGGFDAA
+268 
-278 DYYKAKKIFMFLK
+278 
-291 DTSYVE
+291 
-297 TGVKKSELLNTLQGI
+297 
-312 KERVASVY
+312 
-320 DQTFEPKA
+320 
-328 ASVLSAMVLG
+328 
-338 DKRGLDRDTRNMY
+338 
-351 QLNGIAHILAISGL
+351 
-365 HIAIL
+365 
-370 GMTLFEWLRKRT
+370 
-382 GSYRIS
+382 
-388 GCVAMIVVVFYGIMT
+388 MIVVVFYGIMT
-403 GLSGSTSRAMIM
+403 GLSGSTSRAVIM

-428 ADLLTSAGIASIG
+428 ADLLTSAGIASIC

-471 YVQTFGKKGKLRQ
+471 YVQAFGKKGRLRQ

-507 PLYGILLNLLVV
+507 PLYVILLNLLVV

-571 INVGHISVRMVLVYY
+571 INVGHITVRMVLVYY

-607 STDENN
+607 SMDENN
-613 SAGEEVNKSMRNN
+613 SAGEEVNKSIRNN

-639 PSDKDLEKLS
+639 LSDKDLVRPFRNKP
-649 RSKSLGRDL
+649 LG
-658 TKSETNSPSD
+658 
-668 KDLEKLSRSK
+668 
-678 SLGRDLTKSET
+678 G
-689 NSPSD
+689 
-694 KDLAKPSR
+694 DLAKP
-702 SKTLG
+702 
-707 RDLTKSVRK
+707 VRK

-848 AKEKNINVVYMEAGD
+848 AKEKNINVIYMEAGD
-863 KIQEKQN
+863 KIREKLN
-870 PDMAG
+870 SDMAG

-883 SGSTLEAK
+883 SERTLEAK
-891 QVVEREADSIAEA
+891 QVVKRESDSIAEA

-918 KKIAIGLDNAI
+918 KKIAIGLGNEI
-929 IANVPGEEATGSG
+929 TENVPGDEVTGSG
-942 LNAND
+942 PDAND
-947 LSMVLLAKYDGR
+947 LSIVLLAKYDGR

-976 LEKSILLSET
+976 LEKNLLLSET
-986 DALKVGHHG
+986 DVLKVGHHG
-995 SHSASSKGFLQM
+995 SRSASSEVFLQ
-1007 TKPQY
+1007 TIKPQY

-1055 SGKIMLHGYGG
+1055 SGKIMLHGYG

>member
-1 MRQEENKIKRP
+1 
-12 LFWVAC
+12 
-18 AFLFGETGAI
+18 
-28 AGSRWCIWAAIIFAA
+28 
-43 LFVMHRYEMIV
+43 
-54 HTNDRV
+54 
-60 KKFSPK
+60 
-66 SFCIKL
+66 
-72 KQEPE
+72 
-77 KACMRVKPEADENN
+77 
-91 VMIKSGQENDH
+91 
-102 MQGNG
+102 
-107 EIENDHIK
+107 
-115 LNTGYKYRRRR
+115 
-126 IDCVHKWRNT
+126 
-136 VFVWLIFVFVGIAGY
+136 
-151 CNMSSLRTQENF
+151 
-163 AKVAAGAS
+163 
-171 CKVRGII
+171 
-178 YDRQETTTGWVIQI
+178 
-192 RAKKVVINV
+192 
-201 AEETKVAEE
+201 
-210 AKVAEETKVAE
+210 
-221 KTKEIEE
+221 
-228 VGNQLAYSGQ
+228 
-238 MKIVAYMSTS
+238 
-248 EKPIL
+248 
-253 GQDVVLSGVA
+253 
-263 ALPEH
+263 
-268 ATNPGGFDAA
+268 
-278 DYYKAKKIFMFLK
+278 
-291 DTSYVE
+291 
-297 TGVKKSELLNTLQGI
+297 
-312 KERVASVY
+312 
-320 DQTFEPKA
+320 
-328 ASVLSAMVLG
+328 
-338 DKRGLDRDTRNMY
+338 
-351 QLNGIAHILAISGL
+351 GL

-403 GLSGSTSRAMIM
+403 GLSGSTSRAVIM

-613 SAGEEVNKSMRNN
+613 SAGEEVNKSMR
-626 LAGRKLEKPMTNN
+626 
-639 PSDKDLEKLS
+639 
-649 RSKSLGRDL
+649 KSLGRDL
-658 TKSETNSPSD
+658 TKP
-668 KDLEKLSRSK
+668 
-678 SLGRDLTKSET
+678 
-689 NSPSD
+689 
-694 KDLAKPSR
+694 
-702 SKTLG
+702 
-707 RDLTKSVRK
+707 VRK

-740 ANFDRSFVT
+740 ANLDRSFVT

>member
-77 KACMRVKPEADENN
+77 KACMRVKPEADEDN

-192 RAKKVVINV
+192 RAKKVVIN
-201 AEETKVAEE
+201 
-210 AKVAEETKVAE
+210 VAEETKVAE

-613 SAGEEVNKSMRNN
+613 SAGEEVNKSMR
-626 LAGRKLEKPMTNN
+626 
-639 PSDKDLEKLS
+639 
-649 RSKSLGRDL
+649 KSLGRDL
-658 TKSETNSPSD
+658 TKP
-668 KDLEKLSRSK
+668 
-678 SLGRDLTKSET
+678 
-689 NSPSD
+689 
-694 KDLAKPSR
+694 
-702 SKTLG
+702 
-707 RDLTKSVRK
+707 VRK

-740 ANFDRSFVT
+740 ANLDRSFVA

-929 IANVPGEEATGSG
+929 TANVPGEEATGSG

-1044 DQCGAIILHIQ
+1044 DQCGAIILHIR

>member
-1 MRQEENKIKRP
+1 
-12 LFWVAC
+12 
-18 AFLFGETGAI
+18 
-28 AGSRWCIWAAIIFAA
+28 
-43 LFVMHRYEMIV
+43 
-54 HTNDRV
+54 
-60 KKFSPK
+60 
-66 SFCIKL
+66 
-72 KQEPE
+72 
-77 KACMRVKPEADENN
+77 
-91 VMIKSGQENDH
+91 
-102 MQGNG
+102 
-107 EIENDHIK
+107 
-115 LNTGYKYRRRR
+115 
-126 IDCVHKWRNT
+126 
-136 VFVWLIFVFVGIAGY
+136 
-151 CNMSSLRTQENF
+151 
-163 AKVAAGAS
+163 
-171 CKVRGII
+171 
-178 YDRQETTTGWVIQI
+178 
-192 RAKKVVINV
+192 
-201 AEETKVAEE
+201 
-210 AKVAEETKVAE
+210 
-221 KTKEIEE
+221 
-228 VGNQLAYSGQ
+228 
-238 MKIVAYMSTS
+238 
-248 EKPIL
+248 
-253 GQDVVLSGVA
+253 
-263 ALPEH
+263 
-268 ATNPGGFDAA
+268 
-278 DYYKAKKIFMFLK
+278 
-291 DTSYVE
+291 
-297 TGVKKSELLNTLQGI
+297 
-312 KERVASVY
+312 
-320 DQTFEPKA
+320 
-328 ASVLSAMVLG
+328 
-338 DKRGLDRDTRNMY
+338 
-351 QLNGIAHILAISGL
+351 
-365 HIAIL
+365 
-370 GMTLFEWLRKRT
+370 
-382 GSYRIS
+382 
-388 GCVAMIVVVFYGIMT
+388 MIVVVFYGIMT
-403 GLSGSTSRAMIM
+403 GLSGSTSRAVIM

-441 MAVWNPYVIRDAGF
+441 MAVWNPYVIWDAGF

-613 SAGEEVNKSMRNN
+613 SAGEEVNKSMR
-626 LAGRKLEKPMTNN
+626 
-639 PSDKDLEKLS
+639 
-649 RSKSLGRDL
+649 KSLGRDL
-658 TKSETNSPSD
+658 TKPM
-668 KDLEKLSRSK
+668 
-678 SLGRDLTKSET
+678 
-689 NSPSD
+689 
-694 KDLAKPSR
+694 
-702 SKTLG
+702 
-707 RDLTKSVRK
+707 RK

-740 ANFDRSFVT
+740 ANLDRSFGT

-762 RTEQGTSI
+762 RTEQETSI

-904 KQVAEREASGITDD
+904 KQVAEREADSIAEAKQVAEREASGITDD

-929 IANVPGEEATGSG
+929 TANVPGEEATGSG
-942 LNAND
+942 LDAND

-976 LEKSILLSET
+976 LEKSILLSEI

-995 SHSASSKGFLQM
+995 SHSASSKGFLQT

>member
-77 KACMRVKPEADENN
+77 KACMRVKPEADEDN

-163 AKVAAGAS
+163 AKIAAGAS
-171 CKVRGII
+171 CKVSGII

-192 RAKKVVINV
+192 RAKKVVIN
-201 AEETKVAEE
+201 
-210 AKVAEETKVAE
+210 VAEETKVAE

-403 GLSGSTSRAMIM
+403 GLSGSTSRAVIM

-613 SAGEEVNKSMRNN
+613 SAGEEVNKSMR
-626 LAGRKLEKPMTNN
+626 
-639 PSDKDLEKLS
+639 
-649 RSKSLGRDL
+649 KSLGRDL
-658 TKSETNSPSD
+658 TKP
-668 KDLEKLSRSK
+668 
-678 SLGRDLTKSET
+678 
-689 NSPSD
+689 
-694 KDLAKPSR
+694 
-702 SKTLG
+702 
-707 RDLTKSVRK
+707 VRK

-740 ANFDRSFVT
+740 ANLDRSFVT

>member
-1 MRQEENKIKRP
+1 MR
-12 LFWVAC
+12 
-18 AFLFGETGAI
+18 
-28 AGSRWCIWAAIIFAA
+28 
-43 LFVMHRYEMIV
+43 RYEMTV

-60 KKFSPK
+60 
-66 SFCIKL
+66 
-72 KQEPE
+72 
-77 KACMRVKPEADENN
+77 
-91 VMIKSGQENDH
+91 
-102 MQGNG
+102 
-107 EIENDHIK
+107 
-115 LNTGYKYRRRR
+115 
-126 IDCVHKWRNT
+126 HKWRNA

-163 AKVAAGAS
+163 AKCVAGAS
-171 CKVRGII
+171 CKVSGII
-178 YDRQETTTGWVIQI
+178 YDRQETTSGWVIQI
-192 RAKKVVINV
+192 RAKKVFVKGV
-201 AEETKVAEE
+201 EETEE
-210 AKVAEETKVAE
+210 GAE
-221 KTKEIEE
+221 KTKEIEK
-228 VGNQLAYSGQ
+228 VGNKLAYSGQ

-253 GQDVVLSGVA
+253 GQDVVLSGIA

-291 DTSYVE
+291 DASYVE
-297 TGVKKSELLNTLQGI
+297 TGVKKSELLNTLHGI
-312 KERVASVY
+312 KERVTSVY

-403 GLSGSTSRAMIM
+403 GLSGSTSRAVIM
-415 MGLVMIGKAKGRS
+415 MGLVMLGKAKGRS
-428 ADLLTSAGIASIG
+428 ADLLTSAGIASIC

-471 YVQTFGKKGKLRQ
+471 YVQTFGKKGRLRQ

-571 INVGHISVRMVLVYY
+571 INVGYITVRMVLVYY

-613 SAGEEVNKSMRNN
+613 SAGEEVNKSIRNN
-626 LAGRKLEKPMTNN
+626 LAGRKLEKPM
-639 PSDKDLEKLS
+639 
-649 RSKSLGRDL
+649 
-658 TKSETNSPSD
+658 
-668 KDLEKLSRSK
+668 
-678 SLGRDLTKSET
+678 T

-702 SKTLG
+702 SKSLG
-707 RDLTKSVRK
+707 RNLAKPVRK
-716 KSGRCGRYLY
+716 KSGRCDRYLY

-848 AKEKNINVVYMEAGD
+848 AKEKNINVIYMEAGD
-863 KIQEKQN
+863 KIREKLN
-870 PDMAG
+870 SDMAG

-883 SGSTLEAK
+883 SERTLEAK
-891 QVVEREADSIAEA
+891 QVVKRESDSIAEA

-918 KKIAIGLDNAI
+918 KKIAIGLGNEI
-929 IANVPGEEATGSG
+929 TENVPGDEVTGSG
-942 LNAND
+942 PDAND
-947 LSMVLLAKYDGR
+947 LSIVLLAKYDGR

-976 LEKSILLSET
+976 LEKNLLLSET
-986 DALKVGHHG
+986 DVLKVGHHG
-995 SHSASSKGFLQM
+995 SRSASSEVFLQ
-1007 TKPQY
+1007 TIKPQY

>member
-1 MRQEENKIKRP
+1 MGDTCIP
-12 LFWVAC
+12 LRLLGLGVRKNPFIY
-18 AFLFGETGAI
+18 E
-28 AGSRWCIWAAIIFAA
+28 
-43 LFVMHRYEMIV
+43 VMPSILY
-54 HTNDRV
+54 
-60 KKFSPK
+60 
-66 SFCIKL
+66 
-72 KQEPE
+72 
-77 KACMRVKPEADENN
+77 RVKP
-91 VMIKSGQENDH
+91 
-102 MQGNG
+102 
-107 EIENDHIK
+107 
-115 LNTGYKYRRRR
+115 
-126 IDCVHKWRNT
+126 
-136 VFVWLIFVFVGIAGY
+136 
-151 CNMSSLRTQENF
+151 
-163 AKVAAGAS
+163 
-171 CKVRGII
+171 
-178 YDRQETTTGWVIQI
+178 
-192 RAKKVVINV
+192 
-201 AEETKVAEE
+201 
-210 AKVAEETKVAE
+210 
-221 KTKEIEE
+221 
-228 VGNQLAYSGQ
+228 
-238 MKIVAYMSTS
+238 
-248 EKPIL
+248 
-253 GQDVVLSGVA
+253 
-263 ALPEH
+263 
-268 ATNPGGFDAA
+268 
-278 DYYKAKKIFMFLK
+278 
-291 DTSYVE
+291 
-297 TGVKKSELLNTLQGI
+297 
-312 KERVASVY
+312 
-320 DQTFEPKA
+320 QT
-328 ASVLSAMVLG
+328 
-338 DKRGLDRDTRNMY
+338 
-351 QLNGIAHILAISGL
+351 GL

-403 GLSGSTSRAMIM
+403 GLSGSTSRAVIM

-428 ADLLTSAGIASIG
+428 ADLLTSAGIASIC

-471 YVQTFGKKGKLRQ
+471 YVQTFGKKGRLRQ

-571 INVGHISVRMVLVYY
+571 INVGHITVRMVLVYY

-613 SAGEEVNKSMRNN
+613 SAGEEVNKSIRNN
-626 LAGRKLEKPMTNN
+626 LAGRKLEKPM
-639 PSDKDLEKLS
+639 
-649 RSKSLGRDL
+649 
-658 TKSETNSPSD
+658 
-668 KDLEKLSRSK
+668 
-678 SLGRDLTKSET
+678 T

-702 SKTLG
+702 SKSLG
-707 RDLTKSVRK
+707 RNLAKPVRK

-740 ANFDRSFVT
+740 ANLDRSFVT

-848 AKEKNINVVYMEAGD
+848 AKEKNINVIYMEAGD
-863 KIQEKQN
+863 KIREKLN
-870 PDMAG
+870 SDMAG

-883 SGSTLEAK
+883 SERTLEAK
-891 QVVEREADSIAEA
+891 QVVKRDSDSIAEA
-904 KQVAEREASGITDD
+904 KQVAEREAAGITDD

-929 IANVPGEEATGSG
+929 TANVPGDEVTGSG
-942 LNAND
+942 PDAND
-947 LSMVLLAKYDGR
+947 LSIVLLAKYDGR

-976 LEKSILLSET
+976 LEKNLLLSET
-986 DALKVGHHG
+986 DVLKVGHHG
-995 SHSASSKGFLQM
+995 SRSASSEVFLQ
-1007 TKPQY
+1007 TIKPQY

-1055 SGKIMLHGYGG
+1055 SGKIMLHGYG

>member
-1 MRQEENKIKRP
+1 M
-12 LFWVAC
+12 
-18 AFLFGETGAI
+18 
-28 AGSRWCIWAAIIFAA
+28 
-43 LFVMHRYEMIV
+43 
-54 HTNDRV
+54 DR
-60 KKFSPK
+60 K
-66 SFCIKL
+66 
-72 KQEPE
+72 
-77 KACMRVKPEADENN
+77 
-91 VMIKSGQENDH
+91 
-102 MQGNG
+102 
-107 EIENDHIK
+107 
-115 LNTGYKYRRRR
+115 
-126 IDCVHKWRNT
+126 
-136 VFVWLIFVFVGIAGY
+136 
-151 CNMSSLRTQENF
+151 
-163 AKVAAGAS
+163 
-171 CKVRGII
+171 
-178 YDRQETTTGWVIQI
+178 
-192 RAKKVVINV
+192 
-201 AEETKVAEE
+201 
-210 AKVAEETKVAE
+210 
-221 KTKEIEE
+221 
-228 VGNQLAYSGQ
+228 
-238 MKIVAYMSTS
+238 
-248 EKPIL
+248 
-253 GQDVVLSGVA
+253 
-263 ALPEH
+263 
-268 ATNPGGFDAA
+268 NP
-278 DYYKAKKIFMFLK
+278 
-291 DTSYVE
+291 
-297 TGVKKSELLNTLQGI
+297 
-312 KERVASVY
+312 
-320 DQTFEPKA
+320 QT
-328 ASVLSAMVLG
+328 
-338 DKRGLDRDTRNMY
+338 
-351 QLNGIAHILAISGL
+351 GL

-403 GLSGSTSRAMIM
+403 GLSGSTSRAVIM

-441 MAVWNPYVIRDAGF
+441 MAVWNPYVIWDAGF

-613 SAGEEVNKSMRNN
+613 SAGEEVNKSMR
-626 LAGRKLEKPMTNN
+626 
-639 PSDKDLEKLS
+639 
-649 RSKSLGRDL
+649 KSLGRDL
-658 TKSETNSPSD
+658 TKPM
-668 KDLEKLSRSK
+668 
-678 SLGRDLTKSET
+678 
-689 NSPSD
+689 
-694 KDLAKPSR
+694 
-702 SKTLG
+702 
-707 RDLTKSVRK
+707 RK

-740 ANFDRSFVT
+740 ANLDRSFGT

-904 KQVAEREASGITDD
+904 KQVAEREADSIAEAKQVAEREASGITDD

-929 IANVPGEEATGSG
+929 TANVPGEEATGSG
-942 LNAND
+942 LDAND

-976 LEKSILLSET
+976 LEKSILLSEI

-995 SHSASSKGFLQM
+995 SHSASSKGFLQT

>member
-1 MRQEENKIKRP
+1 
-12 LFWVAC
+12 
-18 AFLFGETGAI
+18 
-28 AGSRWCIWAAIIFAA
+28 
-43 LFVMHRYEMIV
+43 MHRYEMIV

-77 KACMRVKPEADENN
+77 KVCMGVKPEADEDN

-163 AKVAAGAS
+163 AKVAEGAS
-171 CKVRGII
+171 CKVSGII

-192 RAKKVVINV
+192 RAKKVVINL

-210 AKVAEETKVAE
+210 AKVAEETKGAE

-403 GLSGSTSRAMIM
+403 GLSGSTSRAVIM

-613 SAGEEVNKSMRNN
+613 SASEEVNKSM
-626 LAGRKLEKPMTNN
+626 
-639 PSDKDLEKLS
+639 
-649 RSKSLGRDL
+649 SKS
-658 TKSETNSPSD
+658 
-668 KDLEKLSRSK
+668 
-678 SLGRDLTKSET
+678 
-689 NSPSD
+689 
-694 KDLAKPSR
+694 
-702 SKTLG
+702 LG

-740 ANFDRSFVT
+740 ANLDRSFVT

-777 SNQRVGEYV
+777 SNRKVGEYV
-786 LLPAIRYYGMSELDY
+786 LLPAIRYYGMAELDY

-836 GDRQGLANIETL
+836 GDRQGLANIEIL

-870 PDMAG
+870 TDMAG

-883 SGSTLEAK
+883 SGRTLEAK
-891 QVVEREADSIAEA
+891 QVVERESDSIAEA

-929 IANVPGEEATGSG
+929 TANVPGEEATGSG
-942 LNAND
+942 LDAND

-995 SHSASSKGFLQM
+995 SHSASSKGFLQT

>member
-1 MRQEENKIKRP
+1 
-12 LFWVAC
+12 
-18 AFLFGETGAI
+18 
-28 AGSRWCIWAAIIFAA
+28 
-43 LFVMHRYEMIV
+43 
-54 HTNDRV
+54 
-60 KKFSPK
+60 
-66 SFCIKL
+66 
-72 KQEPE
+72 
-77 KACMRVKPEADENN
+77 
-91 VMIKSGQENDH
+91 
-102 MQGNG
+102 
-107 EIENDHIK
+107 
-115 LNTGYKYRRRR
+115 
-126 IDCVHKWRNT
+126 
-136 VFVWLIFVFVGIAGY
+136 
-151 CNMSSLRTQENF
+151 
-163 AKVAAGAS
+163 
-171 CKVRGII
+171 
-178 YDRQETTTGWVIQI
+178 
-192 RAKKVVINV
+192 
-201 AEETKVAEE
+201 
-210 AKVAEETKVAE
+210 
-221 KTKEIEE
+221 
-228 VGNQLAYSGQ
+228 
-238 MKIVAYMSTS
+238 
-248 EKPIL
+248 
-253 GQDVVLSGVA
+253 
-263 ALPEH
+263 
-268 ATNPGGFDAA
+268 
-278 DYYKAKKIFMFLK
+278 
-291 DTSYVE
+291 
-297 TGVKKSELLNTLQGI
+297 
-312 KERVASVY
+312 
-320 DQTFEPKA
+320 
-328 ASVLSAMVLG
+328 
-338 DKRGLDRDTRNMY
+338 
-351 QLNGIAHILAISGL
+351 
-365 HIAIL
+365 
-370 GMTLFEWLRKRT
+370 
-382 GSYRIS
+382 
-388 GCVAMIVVVFYGIMT
+388 
-403 GLSGSTSRAMIM
+403 M

-613 SAGEEVNKSMRNN
+613 SAGEEVNKSM
-626 LAGRKLEKPMTNN
+626 
-639 PSDKDLEKLS
+639 
-649 RSKSLGRDL
+649 SKSLGRDL
-658 TKSETNSPSD
+658 TKP
-668 KDLEKLSRSK
+668 
-678 SLGRDLTKSET
+678 ET

-694 KDLAKPSR
+694 KDLAKPSM
-702 SKTLG
+702 SKSLG

-740 ANFDRSFVT
+740 ANLDRSFVT

-777 SNQRVGEYV
+777 SNRKVGEYV
-786 LLPAIRYYGMSELDY
+786 LLPAIRYYGMAELDY

-870 PDMAG
+870 PNIAG

-891 QVVEREADSIAEA
+891 QVVEREADSKAEA

-929 IANVPGEEATGSG
+929 TANVPGEEATGSG
-942 LNAND
+942 LDAND

-995 SHSASSKGFLQM
+995 SHSASSKGFLQT